1 MDWQNTFQAI
11 RHFSLPRT
19 RALEQELGTVRAEHA
34 AVSAELEAVRNE
46 FARAHDSD
54 TQQIAALQLQ
64 LNHIESD
71 RNSARQ
77 QAQLLEE
84 SLQQANRRQAG
95 TEQRMASLEAQL
107 EEARH
112 QHESN
117 LYLTRDALTRLQS
130 EQQSLLSLQSDMA
143 RTFHEVSREL
153 LQSLQA
159 QVKPRLSVL
168 QMSVV
173 ASLLFLSGAL
183 ATALVLHDSRDTRLD
198 LSNVSNGINEL
209 QVLMKAHFRTHEE
222 LLETLTQ
229 LIKNT
234 ATNSMLPDQ
243 GTLSPAE
250 EPAITGES
258 TLQPARPRAAGKGED
273 EEIRHID
280 GQTSRLIGARQSNL
294 QALGFDVG
302 ERGAD
307 GAPGKKTMQALQRFR
322 QLYRLEGEPDNA
334 VDAAL
339 QQHADAARADAQ
351 KYHIDSAIM
360 AAIRLAGLR
369 TGVEFSYLMEL
380 AEAESNFDPE
390 ARAKTSSA
398 SGLYQFKDESWLDA
412 IRTHGDSYGLGY
424 YVTQVNYHLDD
435 DGVMQPF
442 IEDPAVQQRVLDLRF
457 NPVVAALLAAENVR
471 SSRERLVDSLERQP
485 GRTELY
491 LTHFFGTSG
500 AISFLRE
507 LAENPD
513 RIASEI
519 FPGPARR
526 NRSIFQTRN
535 HTPRT
540 VAEVYRLL
548 ARKFNTA
555 RYEEG

>member
-1 MDWQNTFQAI
+1 MGWQNTFQAI

-34 AVSAELEAVRNE
+34 AVHAELEAVRDE

-84 SLQQANRRQAG
+84 SLLQANRRQAG
-95 TEQRMASLEAQL
+95 TEQRMATLEAQL

-117 LYLTRDALTRLQS
+117 LYLSRDALTRLQS
-130 EQQSLLSLQSDMA
+130 EQQKLLSLQSDMS
-143 RTFHEVSREL
+143 RTFFEVSREL

-173 ASLLFLSGAL
+173 AGLLFLCGAL
-183 ATALVLHDSRDTRLD
+183 ATTLVLHDSRDARLD
-198 LSNVSNGINEL
+198 VSNLGAGINEL
-209 QVLMKAHFRTHEE
+209 QVLMKAHFRTHDE
-222 LLETLTQ
+222 LLETLTR
-229 LIKNT
+229 LITNT
-234 ATNSMLPDQ
+234 TGA
-243 GTLSPAE
+243 LSPAE
-250 EPAITGES
+250 EPGATGGS
-258 TLQPARPRAAGKGED
+258 SVQPEGTGAAGEGGVED
-273 EEIRHID
+273 
-280 GQTSRLIGARQSNL
+280 GKTSGLAGARNANL
-294 QALGFDVG
+294 QALGFDVEEG
-302 ERGAD
+302 QAD
-307 GAPGKKTMQALQRFR
+307 AAPGRNTAQALQQFR
-322 QLYRLEGEPDNA
+322 KLYRLEGEADPV

-339 QQHADAARADAQ
+339 QRNADTARADAQ
-351 KYHIDSAIM
+351 KYHVDSAIL

-380 AEAESNFDPE
+380 AEVESNFDPQ
-390 ARAKTSSA
+390 ARAKTSTA
-398 SGLYQFKDESWLDA
+398 SGLYQFKDDSWLDA
-412 IRTHGDSYGLGY
+412 IQAYGDGYGLGY
-424 YVTQVNYHLDD
+424 YTAQVGYRLDD
-435 DGVMQPF
+435 EGMMQPF

-457 NPVVAALLAAENVR
+457 TPRLSALLAAEQVR
-471 SSRERLVDSLERQP
+471 SSRERLVYSLERQP

-491 LTHFFGTSG
+491 LTHFFGTAG
-500 AISFLRE
+500 AISFLKE
-507 LAENPD
+507 LDVNPD
-513 RIASEI
+513 RIAGEI

-526 NRSIFQTRN
+526 NRGIFQTRDR
-535 HTPRT
+535 TPRT
-540 VAEVYRLL
+540 IAEIYRLL